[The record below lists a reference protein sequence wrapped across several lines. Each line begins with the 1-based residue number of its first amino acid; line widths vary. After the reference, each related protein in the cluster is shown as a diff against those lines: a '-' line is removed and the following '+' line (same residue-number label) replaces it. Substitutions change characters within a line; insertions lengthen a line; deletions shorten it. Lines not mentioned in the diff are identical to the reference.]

1 MTKVSFRKSA
11 LYATRGLFGA
21 ISTER
26 NIKIQLFI
34 GAALIFSAILLG
46 ISKVYLI
53 TIIIV
58 VFLVVILEMFNRGF
72 EKLIDLISPEY
83 SKEARK
89 IKDAMAGV
97 VLATFSLAM
106 IVSFLV
112 LYQPLMT
119 FFRIVSEYTT
129 SLTIMIADILLSS
142 IILLSYYIKK
152 VNHTNRTNQK
162 AS

>member
-1 MTKVSFRKSA
+1 MTKVGFKDSA
-11 LYATRGLFGA
+11 IYATRGLFGA

-34 GAALIFSAILLG
+34 GAFIIFISVLLN
-46 ISKVYLI
+46 ISKIYLV

-58 VFLVVILEMFNRGF
+58 IFLVVILEMFNRGF

-83 SKEARK
+83 NKEAGK
-89 IKDAMAGV
+89 IKDTMAGV
-97 VLATFSLAM
+97 VLATFALAM
-106 IVSFLV
+106 IVSLLV

-119 FFRIVSEYTT
+119 FFKIISEHTT
-129 SLTIMIADILLSS
+129 SLTIMIADIFLSS

>member
-1 MTKVSFRKSA
+1 MTKVGFKDSA
-11 LYATRGLFGA
+11 IYATRGLFGA

-34 GAALIFSAILLG
+34 GAIIIFISVLLG

-58 VFLVVILEMFNRGF
+58 IFLVVILEMFNRGF

-83 SKEARK
+83 NKEARK
-89 IKDAMAGV
+89 IKDTMAGV
-97 VLATFSLAM
+97 VLATFALAM
-106 IVSFLV
+106 IVSLLV

-119 FFRIVSEYTT
+119 FFKIISEHTT
-129 SLTIMIADILLSS
+129 SLTIMIADIFLSS